1 MSVAVILVEHHVE
14 VVAQIASTVT
24 VLAAGKVLVTGETQE
39 VLAHPEVRDAYH
51 GTGPGAAATE
61 AAPVTEVRG

>member
-1 MSVAVILVEHHVE
+1 M
-14 VVAQIASTVT
+14 
-24 VLAAGKVLVTGETQE
+24 LAAGRVLVTGETQE